1 MGPDAVILVF
11 WLLSFKPAFSLSSFT
26 FIKRRFSS
34 FLLSALR
41 VVKVKVIKLCLT
53 LVTPC
58 TVACQALLFME
69 FSRQEHWS
77 GLPFP
82 FPGDL
87 PNPRIEPISSA
98 LAGGFFTAKP
108 PRKFKLNFTVSIQ
121 ITLVAVVG
129 GWIEEEQVW
138 RPEETSQAYCNSQ
151 GEAER
156 QLELAWQHERQMW
169 VARRDTEL
177 LVSTDLV
184 ISWEQE
190 VRQRVYS

>member
-1 MGPDAVILVF
+1 MTNLDSILKSRDITLLTKVRIVKAMVFSVVMYGCESWAIKKAVVHFYLF
-11 WLLSFKPAFSLSSFT
+11 ATPWT
-26 FIKRRFSS
+26 
-34 FLLSALR
+34 
-41 VVKVKVIKLCLT
+41 VV
-53 LVTPC
+53 
-58 TVACQALLFME
+58 CQAPLFMK
-69 FSRQEHWS
+69 FSRQEHWN

-108 PRKFKLNFTVSIQ
+108 PRKFKLNFTVSIK

-138 RPEETSQAYCNSQ
+138 RPEETSQTYCNSQ

-156 QLELAWQHERQMW
+156 QLELGWRHERQMW
-169 VARRDTEL
+169 VALGDTDL

-184 ISWEQE
+184 ISREKE
-190 VRQRVYS
+190 VRRRV